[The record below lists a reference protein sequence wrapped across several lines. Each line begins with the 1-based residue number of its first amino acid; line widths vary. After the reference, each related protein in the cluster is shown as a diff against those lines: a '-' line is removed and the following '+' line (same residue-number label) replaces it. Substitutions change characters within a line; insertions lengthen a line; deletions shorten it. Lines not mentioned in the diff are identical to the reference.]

1 MFVFDLLDEHRL
13 LGDLQF
19 TLPEFTSETSSEV
32 WEQGYIS
39 QDGRYLVGGEVI
51 GLQMLAMANT
61 GQPSRYWVADGE
73 PGGGGSLRL
82 ATEAEKAVIDD
93 DEALITRHRSDKR
106 VVLRN
111 NVLAT
116 AGITLTDVKARAL
129 ADGTTG
135 LVAKET
141 LFQETLPMN
150 AAGQARLTA
159 LENAPNVSAIEAIN
173 VFVGI

>member
-1 MFVFDLLDEHRL
+1 MFVFDLQEHRL
-13 LGDLQF
+13 LGDLDF
-19 TLPEFTSETSSEV
+19 TLPEFTPETSSVV
-32 WEQGYIS
+32 WQEGYVS
-39 QDGRYLVGGEVI
+39 QDGRYLVGGEII
-51 GLQMLAMANT
+51 GVQMLEMANT
-61 GQPSRYWVADGE
+61 GKPSRFWVADGE

-82 ATEAEKAVIDD
+82 ATEAEQAVIDD

-106 VVLRN
+106 VALRN

-135 LVAKET
+135 LVAKEA